1 MEQIKLRYELDLEP
15 NYIWLSPTATQAAK
29 KSIPYVQELGVF
41 PCREKYYTERER
53 LPSFLIKYCIS
64 GGGLLEYDGKR
75 YAVRSGHIFWLDCM
89 KKQHYCTDPG
99 EGSWFIVWVHF

>member
-53 LPSFLIKYCIS
+53 LPSF
-64 GGGLLEYDGKR
+64 
-75 YAVRSGHIFWLDCM
+75 
-89 KKQHYCTDPG
+89 
-99 EGSWFIVWVHF
+99 